1 MFENPADHA
10 DLFER
15 YGIRYILISNAERG
29 NYDIDYAYFN
39 QHGTVAAETP
49 AGRLYRLDP

>member
-1 MFENPADHA
+1 MKKLDHA

-15 YGIRYILISNAERG
+15 YEIRYILISNAERG